1 MKYYIIAGE
10 ASGDLYGSKLIKEIL
25 KIDTNA
31 EIMAWGGDLMKKEGA
46 TLVRHYKNHNY
57 MGFLEVILNLKTIL
71 KNIKFCKSDIENFK
85 PDALILIDFPG
96 FNMRIAKYF
105 YKSSFPVMYYIAPQ
119 VWAWKENRVEAIKK
133 YVDELYVILPFEKAF
148 FKKHGIQAK
157 YFGHPLL
164 EHVLNFQNKS
174 ASKKTDFFEKYNLDK
189 NKNITSLIPGS
200 RRQEIIKK
208 LPIMLKSACSYN
220 NDNIVIA
227 AMNNFKTLYQELT
240 TDYNVKVI
248 YDDTYNLLNNSK
260 VALVTSGTATLETA
274 FFQVPQVVCYKSSWI
289 SYLIAKSFI
298 KVKYISLVNLILN
311 KKIVKELIQSDLNIE
326 ILSNELCNLDDMS
339 YSNNIKKQYTDLLE
353 MCSGIN
359 VSKNIAISMLK
370 TIETF

>member
-1 MKYYIIAGE
+1 MLYWYII
-10 ASGDLYGSKLIKEIL
+10 YTLI
-25 KIDTNA
+25 
-31 EIMAWGGDLMKKEGA
+31 
-46 TLVRHYKNHNY
+46 
-57 MGFLEVILNLKTIL
+57 
-71 KNIKFCKSDIENFK
+71 
-85 PDALILIDFPG
+85 
-96 FNMRIAKYF
+96 YF
-105 YKSSFPVMYYIAPQ
+105 
-119 VWAWKENRVEAIKK
+119 
-133 YVDELYVILPFEKAF
+133 
-148 FKKHGIQAK
+148 
-157 YFGHPLL
+157 
-164 EHVLNFQNKS
+164 
-174 ASKKTDFFEKYNLDK
+174 
-189 NKNITSLIPGS
+189 
-200 RRQEIIKK
+200 
-208 LPIMLKSACSYN
+208 
-220 NDNIVIA
+220 
-227 AMNNFKTLYQELT
+227 
-240 TDYNVKVI
+240 
-248 YDDTYNLLNNSK
+248 NLLNNSK

>member
-1 MKYYIIAGE
+1 
-10 ASGDLYGSKLIKEIL
+10 
-25 KIDTNA
+25 
-31 EIMAWGGDLMKKEGA
+31 
-46 TLVRHYKNHNY
+46 
-57 MGFLEVILNLKTIL
+57 
-71 KNIKFCKSDIENFK
+71 
-85 PDALILIDFPG
+85 
-96 FNMRIAKYF
+96 MRIAKYF